1 MSSAFSGGLS
11 FLIGDGQPSET
22 FTAVGEVYNVS
33 GVGVTKEQIKVSSF
47 DSVDNHEYIAAFLAD
62 GSEITVDCNLV
73 LSEAQQTEMLSKVDN
88 SENGNVRFTMTNGT
102 ATITFEFNAAF
113 LGYVVTP
120 SLEDRHTLSFT
131 LKISGAISRTTA

>member
-11 FLIGDGQPSET
+11 FLIGDGAGSEV

-33 GVGVTKEQIKVSSF
+33 GVGTTKEQIKVSSF
-47 DSVDNHEYIAAFLAD
+47 DSVDNHEYIAAFLAE

-73 LSEAQQTEMLSKVDN
+73 LNEAQQAEMLSKVDD
-88 SENGNVRFTMTNGT
+88 SENGNVQFVMDNGT
-102 ATITFEFNAAF
+102 LAVTFEFNAAF
-113 LGYVVTP
+113 LGYTVTP

-131 LKISGAISRTTA
+131 LKISGAITRTTA